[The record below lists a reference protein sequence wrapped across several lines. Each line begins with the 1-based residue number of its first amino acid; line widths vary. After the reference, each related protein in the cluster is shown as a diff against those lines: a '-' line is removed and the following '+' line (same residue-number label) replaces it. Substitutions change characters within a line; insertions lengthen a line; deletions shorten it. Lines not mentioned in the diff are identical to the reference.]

1 MAIRPTDKN
10 LFRYNALRVI
20 ACVMLVV
27 LIGRL
32 FFIQVIDHDKYEQRA
47 IDQQTQELTI
57 EAKRGSITDRNGNVL
72 AVSATAYKIVM
83 APSVISDDDTR
94 EEIADG
100 LSSALSMDRDKIY
113 EMTLKKTQYV
123 EVARRVEK
131 QVADKVS
138 EFISSDK
145 DFSGIITIAEDPK
158 RYYPNG
164 NLLSTVLGFVGS
176 DNQGLEGVEVMYDS
190 YLKGSAGK
198 LIAAK
203 TSLGTSMPFE
213 YEKEIDAKDGCT
225 VELTVDM
232 QMQSFLE
239 KHMENARVEH
249 NVQNRIAGV
258 IMNVKTGEILA
269 MSSKPDYD
277 PNNPFVITDSMTLEL
292 LKQYNEGTDEYKQ
305 QYKDYA
311 TVYRQNKVLQQYEPG
326 STFKIFTASMALEE
340 GLVSLTETFNCVG
353 FLKISGITVKCH
365 KTTGHGVENLK
376 EGIANSCNPV
386 FMTLGARIGQEKYYD
401 YVTLFGLRE
410 KTNVGLPGEQSGYH
424 FAKGTMTALNLANAA
439 FGQSFKITPMQLIA
453 GVSSV
458 ANDGQYMQPYI
469 IKRIV
474 DNDGNVVK
482 ENTPSVVRQTVSKQ
496 TSDILKEY
504 LEYTVV
510 KGKNAYLEGYRIAG
524 KTGTSQ
530 KLDTRENGED
540 NDKRI
545 ASFICFAPADDPQ
558 LCVLV
563 VVDEPNLEVQ
573 YGSYIAAPLGRDIMK
588 DALDYM
594 EVEPDYSL
602 GSAAE
607 VSVPNVVNE
616 TIAVATSTLAAS
628 TFQYKVVGDG
638 DIVQYQIPS
647 SDSLLPEGSSVLLY
661 TDKTSIEENTV
672 VPNLIG
678 KTAAECNQLLINSDL
693 NIKVVGDNI
702 SYSNTVADTQSIAE
716 GQTVPKMTVITVTFK
731 QKSESP

>member
-1 MAIRPTDKN
+1 MAIRPTEKN
-10 LFRYNALRVI
+10 LFRYSVLRI
-20 ACVMLVV
+20 ISCVLLIV
-27 LIGRL
+27 LAGRL
-32 FFIQVIDHDKYEQRA
+32 FVIQVIDHDKHEQRA
-47 IDQQTQELTI
+47 IDQQTRELTI

-83 APSVISDDDTR
+83 APSVISDNDTR

-100 LSSALSMDRDKIY
+100 LSSALGMDRDKIY

-131 QVADKVS
+131 SVADKVS
-138 EFISSDK
+138 EFIDSD
-145 DFSGIITIAEDPK
+145 DSFSGIITIAEDPK

-164 NLLSTVLGFVGS
+164 NLLSTVLGFVGT
-176 DNQGLEGVEVMYDS
+176 DNQGLEGLEVMYDS
-190 YLKGSAGK
+190 YLKGSSGK

-213 YEKEIDAKDGCT
+213 YEKEIDAVDGCT

-232 QMQSFLE
+232 QMQAFLE
-239 KHMENARVEH
+239 KHLENARVEH
-249 NVQNRIAGV
+249 NVQNRVAGV
-258 IMNVKTGEILA
+258 IMNIKTGEMLA

-277 PNNPFVITDSMTLEL
+277 PNNPFVITDEMTLRL
-292 LKQYNEGTDEYKQ
+292 LEQYGVGTEEYNK

-311 TVYRQNKVLQQYEPG
+311 TTYRQNKALQQYEPG
-326 STFKIFTASMALEE
+326 STFKIFTAAMALEE

-353 FLKISGITVKCH
+353 FLKVSGITVKCH
-365 KTTGHGVENLK
+365 KTTGHGTETLK
-376 EGIANSCNPV
+376 DGIANSCNPV
-386 FMTLGARIGQEKYYD
+386 FMTLGARIGQDKYYD

-424 FAKGTMTALNLANAA
+424 FAKGSMTTLNLANAA

-474 DNDGNVVK
+474 DSDGNVVK

-510 KGKNAYLEGYRIAG
+510 KGKNAYLEGYKIAG

-540 NDKRI
+540 NNKRI

-558 LCVLV
+558 ICVLV
-563 VVDEPNLEVQ
+563 VVDEPNSEVQ

-594 EVEPDYSL
+594 NIEPDYSL

-607 VSVPNVVNE
+607 TSVPNVVGE
-616 TIAVATSTLAAS
+616 TVAVATSTLAAS
-628 TFQYKVVGDG
+628 ALQYKIVGNG
-638 DIVQYQIPS
+638 ETVRYQIPA
-647 SDSLLPEGSSVLLY
+647 SDARLPEGSSVLLY
-661 TDKTSIEENTV
+661 TDQDSADEMAV
-672 VPNLIG
+672 VPDLRG
-678 KTAAECNQLLINSDL
+678 KTAAECNQILINSDL

-702 SYSNTVADTQSIAE
+702 NYSNTVAATQSIAA
-716 GQTVPKMTVITVTFK
+716 GQSVPKMTVITVTFT
-731 QKSESP
+731 QKTENS

>member
-305 QYKDYA
+305 KYKDYA

-365 KTTGHGVENLK
+365 KTTGHGVEDLK

-563 VVDEPNLEVQ
+563 VVDEPNSEVQ

>member
-563 VVDEPNLEVQ
+563 VVDEPNSEVQ

-661 TDKTSIEENTV
+661 TDKTSIEENMV

>member
-563 VVDEPNLEVQ
+563 VVDEPNSEVQ

>member
-424 FAKGTMTALNLANAA
+424 FAKGTMAALNLANAA

-563 VVDEPNLEVQ
+563 VVDEPNSEVQ